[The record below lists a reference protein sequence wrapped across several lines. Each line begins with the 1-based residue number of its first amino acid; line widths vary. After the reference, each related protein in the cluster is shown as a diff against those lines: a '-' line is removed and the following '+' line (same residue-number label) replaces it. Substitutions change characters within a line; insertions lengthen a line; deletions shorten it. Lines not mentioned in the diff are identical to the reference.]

1 MTLTFSPIDLDRQ
14 TDYLALLAQCPQVAS
29 DYSFLNIWAW
39 AEEYGLQWAWDEKLV
54 WIKQTRPREALW
66 ARTR

>member
-1 MTLTFSPIDLDRQ
+1 MTLTFSPIDPDRQ

-39 AEEYGLQWAWDEKLV
+39 AEEYGLQWA
-54 WIKQTRPREALW
+54 
-66 ARTR
+66 